1 MILKNEETEFRIG
14 AKEMWAEGKCDFKP
28 TERDIVNHMSNNGY
42 KADNI
47 DVFYDLQMECW
58 QWNCDIKK
66 IKQ

>member
-1 MILKNEETEFRIG
+1 MIPQK
-14 AKEMWAEGKCDFKP
+14 KAEGKCDFKP
-28 TERDIVNHMSNNGY
+28 TERDIINHMSNNGY